1 MTVFWIILAFAVGF
15 LIAWRLLRLII
26 PSMVII
32 ALKRAGVTPQQA
44 EVAINGMTGAEVAED
59 IRASWRER
67 RRRDRS

>member
-1 MTVFWIILAFAVGF
+1 MLWIILAFAVGF
-15 LIAWRLLRLII
+15 FSGWRLMHLIT

-44 EVAINGMTGAEVAED
+44 EVAINGMTGAEVAEE